1 MIIQVLPCPYGQ
13 GSDRGRHGLS
23 PEGKPRSRCRTG
35 LEGRGRTLLLDY
47 AYADQSP
54 AVKQQSVEMAL
65 NARGSRD
72 TARVLH
78 VSPTTVRTA

>member
-1 MIIQVLPCPYGQ
+1 
-13 GSDRGRHGLS
+13 
-23 PEGKPRSRCRTG
+23 
-35 LEGRGRTLLLDY
+35 LLLDY

-65 NARGSRD
+65 NAQGSRD